1 MIQPLSIFA
10 QVDYSTR
17 VRGLRNAFQPNRTQP
32 PELENI
38 LIFLGA
44 LVAATCAILIVKH
57 IWRRKTGK
65 LPSQRPAKLFSCAL
79 KKLGASLTDRILLR
93 LAARNSGLQH
103 PTLILFSP
111 ELFERYAGMWADS
124 IAVKPLRDYTRE
136 RFNLLAETAFP

>member
-1 MIQPLSIFA
+1 MIQLLSIFA
-10 QVDYSTR
+10 QVDYSAR
-17 VRGLRNAFQPNRTQP
+17 VRGLQNAFRPNRTQP
-32 PELENI
+32 PEFKNI
-38 LIFLGA
+38 LIFLGV
-44 LVAATCAILIVKH
+44 LVALGCALLIVKH

-93 LAARNSGLQH
+93 VAARSSGLQH

-124 IAVKPLRDYTRE
+124 ITVKPLREYARK
-136 RFNLLAETAFP
+136 RINILAEMAFP